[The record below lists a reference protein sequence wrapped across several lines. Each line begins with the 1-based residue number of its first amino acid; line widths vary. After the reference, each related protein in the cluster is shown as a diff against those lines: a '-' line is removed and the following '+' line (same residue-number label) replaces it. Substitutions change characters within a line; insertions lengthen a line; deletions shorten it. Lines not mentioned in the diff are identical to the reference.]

1 MQNTNSN
8 WPERGAAGV
17 GGFKYHVGV
26 NSLSQIATRGDRVC
40 VLNIL
45 GGESSDVTPVSHA
58 YSGGNVVFGTAPGK
72 GGAVL
77 ETPAGAIPVYNN
89 VREGLAAGHRFNC
102 GVVYLPPAAARDG
115 VAELIRVNPELRK
128 VFIITEKVAV
138 RDAREIRAMG
148 QQHGI
153 DIFGANGLGVA
164 DAWNQVRIGG
174 ALGGDKPG
182 DSLRAGSIAIFS
194 NSGGFSTTIAQYLRL
209 AGWGTTT
216 VISSGKDI
224 YIHYAAPE
232 FAFALANDARSK
244 AAVLYC
250 EPGGFYERDAHF
262 TKPVV
267 ACVVGRWKS
276 KLTRAVG
283 HAGAMSGGDDDA
295 LAKERWFMEKFGV
308 DAIFTPERPVFSAKG
323 ALVTN
328 IAHIP
333 AALSAVMRA
342 NATMPDFAPE
352 GDLALK
358 PWFGSDEGL
367 DLPDDLRIPVV
378 RPPAPYDAQ
387 VELLNTQIGGVAP
400 RQSMKDAS
408 GASQMDP
415 KTQVSSLHGTSML
428 AAATLPFEAHV
439 ALALVRDP
447 DGAND
452 RKLIAAAVAAH
463 VNLHGRPELAAA
475 QASREA
481 GNAPNAV
488 ISAALAIAGPRR
500 QEAARQALRF
510 MIERFHAAGL
520 GMEFGASMSEGF
532 DVSRVDAS
540 GAPAGVTGDAPDA
553 RAEALAAAVRARG
566 GRSVFLR
573 WLQAQPGHPT
583 EAAVLAAVSATLAW
597 GPLSRKRISRATA
610 ENFPWWLQ
618 LFGTAIGASADASR
632 HGAGRFCGI
641 AGQDLLNQV
650 SLGEAAFAALLGRLP
665 GEADLFAFQTLVGL
679 LLTNGP
685 GAISAQGA
693 KGAVSADGPE
703 QPERVQLNK
712 ALIGF
717 LTHTGYAHGGNGYEG
732 IAYLMEQFRGTGLR
746 DPGDADHGIDLR
758 ALAERAVARYASYK
772 REKRAAGSLDIAKLP
787 GVNHPVF
794 KDKPVNQ
801 DPREAFIARLFE
813 QRGQSNAFHA
823 FYQALVQA
831 LFDAGVSRNV
841 YCVNVDAV
849 IAALLLKM
857 LWQPLQSGEIGERD
871 LETAAFTLF
880 LYPRMLGCAAEIDD
894 HLNRGRDMDTRTP
907 ASACRFV
914 A

>member
-1 MQNTNSN
+1 MQNHLQ
-8 WPERGAAGV
+8 RKGV
-17 GGFKYHVGV
+17 GDFKYYVGLS
-26 NSLSQIATRGDRVC
+26 SLTQIASRDDRVC

-77 ETPAGAIPVYNN
+77 ETPIGNIPVYNN
-89 VREGLAAGHRFNC
+89 VRDGLVAGHRFNC
-102 GVVYLPPAAARDG
+102 GVVYLPPSAARDG

-128 VFIITEKVAV
+128 IFIITEKIAV
-138 RDAREIRAMG
+138 HDAREIRAMG
-148 QQHGI
+148 QHDGI

-164 DAWNQVRIGG
+164 DSWNQVRIGG

-182 DSLRAGSIAIFS
+182 DSLRQGSIAIFS
-194 NSGGFSTTIAQYLRL
+194 NSGGFSTTIAQYLRM

-216 VISSGKDI
+216 VISSGKDV

-250 EPGGFYERDAHF
+250 EPGGYYELDATF

-283 HAGAMSGGDDDA
+283 HAGAMAGGHDDA
-295 LAKERWFMEKFGV
+295 QAKERWFMNKFGV
-308 DAIFTPERPVFSAKG
+308 DAIFTPESPVFSAKG
-323 ALVTN
+323 ALVIN

-333 AALSAVMRA
+333 AALTAVMRA
-342 NATMPDFAPE
+342 NATLPDFAPE
-352 GDLALK
+352 GTLALK

-367 DLPDDLRIPVV
+367 GLPDDLRLPVV
-378 RPPAPYDAQ
+378 EALAPYNEQ
-387 VELLNTQIGGVAP
+387 VAFLNTQIGGIVP
-400 RQSMKDAS
+400 RQAMKDAS
-408 GASQMDP
+408 GASQMDAR
-415 KTQVSSLHGTSML
+415 TQVSSLHGTTML
-428 AAATLPFEAHV
+428 HAATLPFESNV
-439 ALALVRDP
+439 ALALVHDAGGEN
-447 DGAND
+447 DG
-452 RKLIAAAVAAH
+452 RLIAPAVAAY
-463 VNLHGRPELAAA
+463 VNLNGRPELAAA
-475 QASREA
+475 QAARES
-481 GNAPNAV
+481 GNAPNTV
-488 ISAALAIAGPRR
+488 LAAAAAIVGPRR
-500 QEAARQALRF
+500 QEAARNALTF

-520 GMEFGASMSEGF
+520 GMEFGASLSETF
-532 DVSRVDAS
+532 DVAKVDVTNHPALTTGQPDKRGQS
-540 GAPAGVTGDAPDA
+540 LIAGV
-553 RAEALAAAVRARG
+553 EAHG

-573 WLQAQPGHPT
+573 WLKSLPGHPS
-583 EAAVLAAVSATLAW
+583 EAAVLAAISATLAW

-618 LFGTAIGASADASR
+618 LFGTLIGASADAAR
-632 HGAGRFCGI
+632 HEPGRFCGI
-641 AGQDLLNQV
+641 GERELLGSV
-650 SLGEAAFAALLGRLP
+650 SLGEIAFAALLGRKP
-665 GEADLFAFQTLVGL
+665 AGVDLFAFQTLVGL

-693 KGAVSADGPE
+693 KGAVSSDGPE

-732 IAYLMEQFRGTGLR
+732 IAYLNEQFRDTGLK
-746 DPGDADHGIDLR
+746 DPSANDHGIDLQ
-758 ALAERAVARYASYK
+758 ALAAKAVDQYAQYK
-772 REKRAAGSLDIAKLP
+772 SQKKTTGSLDIAKLP

-794 KDKPVNQ
+794 KDKPVNH
-801 DPREAFIARLFE
+801 DPREVFIAKLFE
-813 QRGQSNAFHA
+813 ERGETNVFHT
-823 FYQALVQA
+823 FYRALVRQ
-831 LFDAGVSRNV
+831 LFEAGVSRNV

-857 LWQPLQSGEIGERD
+857 LWKPLQSGEIGERE
-871 LETAAFTLF
+871 LETAAFTIF

-894 HLNRGRDMDTRTP
+894 HLNRGRNMDTRTQ
-907 ASACRFV
+907 ASLCKFV